1 MTNKPE
7 IFWGKLFCG
16 DRGQERFRQLMDP
29 SLSEME
35 FESVPAVLPFCDA
48 ASPAGLPE
56 NIPVMPDLIGH
67 PTPSDIREQL
77 RQVHQQQ
84 QEFGEGRK

>member
-1 MTNKPE
+1 
-7 IFWGKLFCG
+7 
-16 DRGQERFRQLMDP
+16 MDP

-35 FESVPAVLPFCDA
+35 FESVPAVLPFCNA

-56 NIPVMPDLIGH
+56 NIPVMPSGTVMPDLIGH
-67 PTPSDIREQL
+67 PSPSGHPTPAELQEQL
-77 RQVHQQQ
+77 RPVHQQQ